1 MEIRNAKISD
11 FQEVFDLWKKA
22 GLTVSN
28 ASRENREYE
37 LLLKKNPE
45 FCLVGEENG
54 VLVGSVLGTFNGRTA
69 WIYHLA
75 VNPEHQKKRL
85 GTKLLEELE
94 KRFRKEGVTR
104 VRLGVYTPDLIPYY
118 KRFGFSVVKDIIFM
132 GKQLT

>member
-45 FCLVGEENG
+45 FCLVAQDNG
-54 VLVGSVLGTFNGRTA
+54 VVVGSVLGTFNGRTA

-75 VNPEHQKKRL
+75 VDPEHQKKGL
-85 GTKLLEELE
+85 GTQLLEELE

-104 VRLGVYTPDLIPYY
+104 VRLGIYTEELIPYY
-118 KRFGFSVVKDIIFM
+118 QRFGFSVVKDIIFM